1 MKVKNKCRARGRR
14 RRKGKA
20 RWEVTRTPVS
30 GQRVH
35 RRGRPLHGVP
45 VSRQRKG
52 VPAQA
57 ATRCGHDLSQ
67 TGQSRRPRPGRPP
80 CCAVSRAAKPPRTQ
94 SRQGWGRRGRT
105 GLTAWRVQAAASE
118 RRSRFGPRRRRR
130 HSTANVLR
138 AAESHAFKRPTSC
151 DVNFAA
157 IENFLTDGLNLGVRE
172 GITRRKEFR
181 EGRNGFGPTNACRP
195 LTPRW
200 PCAHCR

>member
-1 MKVKNKCRARGRR
+1 MSSEGAEKEERKNEVGSTPNAAQRAAGTQKGAPAPRG
-14 RRKGKA
+14 
-20 RWEVTRTPVS
+20 TRQPAAE
-30 GQRVH
+30 
-35 RRGRPLHGVP
+35 GRPGTGRDTLRPRAQPGR
-45 VSRQRKG
+45 SRG
-52 VPAQA
+52 
-57 ATRCGHDLSQ
+57 
-67 TGQSRRPRPGRPP
+67 PRPGRPP

-94 SRQGWGRRGRT
+94 SRQGWGRRGGP

-138 AAESHAFKRPTSC
+138 AAESHAFKRPTSR

-157 IENFLTDGLNLGVRE
+157 IENFLTDGLNLGARE

>member
-1 MKVKNKCRARGRR
+1 MSSEGAEEEERKNEVGSTPNAAQRAAGTQKGAPAPRG
-14 RRKGKA
+14 
-20 RWEVTRTPVS
+20 TRQPAAE
-30 GQRVH
+30 
-35 RRGRPLHGVP
+35 GRPG
-45 VSRQRKG
+45 
-52 VPAQA
+52 
-57 ATRCGHDLSQ
+57 
-67 TGQSRRPRPGRPP
+67 TGRDTLRPRPQPDRPEP
-80 CCAVSRAAKPPRTQ
+80 QAAPRATALLRGVQ
-94 SRQGWGRRGRT
+94 SGQAPADTEQTGLGVAGQT

-157 IENFLTDGLNLGVRE
+157 IENFLTDGLNLGARE

>member
-1 MKVKNKCRARGRR
+1 MSSEGAEKEERENEVGSTLNAAQRAAGTQKGAPAPRGTRQPAAEGRPGTGCDTLRPRARPGR
-14 RRKGKA
+14 
-20 RWEVTRTPVS
+20 S
-30 GQRVH
+30 
-35 RRGRPLHGVP
+35 RG
-45 VSRQRKG
+45 
-52 VPAQA
+52 
-57 ATRCGHDLSQ
+57 
-67 TGQSRRPRPGRPP
+67 PRPGRPP
-80 CCAVSRAAKPPRTQ
+80 CCAVSRAAKPPWTQ

-138 AAESHAFKRPTSC
+138 AAESHAFKRPTSR

-157 IENFLTDGLNLGVRE
+157 IENFLTDGLNLGARE